1 MKPRVALVVGITFVL
16 VAAVYYIAPVAFGGH
31 VDYAGITML
40 LALAVAMSVMFW
52 VLIAGTPRDPIE
64 PSGPPGH

>member
-1 MKPRVALVVGITFVL
+1 MRPRVAVLIGITFVV
-16 VAAVYYIAPVAFGGH
+16 VAAVYYIAPLAFGGH

-40 LALAVAMSVMFW
+40 LALAVAMSIMFY
-52 VLIAGTPRDPIE
+52 VLIAGSPRDPIE

>member
-1 MKPRVALVVGITFVL
+1 MKPRVALFVGVTFAV
-16 VAAVYYIAPVAFGGH
+16 VAAIYYFAPSAFGGH

-40 LALAVAMSVMFW
+40 LALAVAMSVKFW